1 MPKTFPIIIDV
12 EEIALGTVLRKLND
26 MAGIAKLHLDLGR
39 GGESGQQALA
49 DQAVPLRQRGANAE
63 ATVLKLLADG
73 PKHIGEISRALG
85 GSRTRAYATMNGLRK
100 RGLSEAGDATAT
112 HQLTA
117 KGRALLGGTASLPAP
132 KAGTIKR
139 TAGGRT
145 SKGVSERLLLTLI
158 AGSDTPMLPA
168 ALAQELQPQG
178 FSKRAVE
185 SILRRARVKGILRNT
200 GRGYELTAKGLKEA
214 RASSGLNG
222 TGAASH
228 G

>member
-39 GGESGQQALA
+39 GGESGQQAIA
-49 DQAVPLRQRGANAE
+49 TEAVPYRQRGPTRE
-63 ATVLKLLADG
+63 AATLKLLTDG
-73 PKHIGEISRALG
+73 PRHHREIQKRLG
-85 GSRTRAYATMNGLRK
+85 GKTTVYAVLHTLRK
-100 RGLSEAGDATAT
+100 KGLVEAGNGIGM

-117 KGRALLGGTASLPAP
+117 KGHALVNGTAALPAST
-132 KAGTIKR
+132 ASTIKR

-145 SKGVSERLLLTLI
+145 PKGVSERLLLTLI
-158 AGSDTPMLPA
+158 AGSDTPMLPT

-185 SILRRARVKGILRNT
+185 GMLRRARVKGTLHNT